1 MVESGFS
8 SSDQRYSTSLF
19 TQGIQ
24 MVGKGRHKDK
34 LDGKT
39 TEKD

>member
-24 MVGKGRHKDK
+24 MVGKGRHK
-34 LDGKT
+34 LGGKT